1 MTLLE
6 QNVTKGS
13 KGMVSLLE
21 QEERNAMNERINL
34 AKKRGEEAGTKLLG
48 PMILLLL
55 IVMLMIMIPAFLS
68 FA

>member
-1 MTLLE
+1 
-6 QNVTKGS
+6 
-13 KGMVSLLE
+13 MVSLLE